1 MAECLIC
8 QAKFDSDGAG
18 SMFFV
23 ACDRCHEAQDET
35 HRFGVCPACRTHAAI
50 GRAVIEE
57 KRKLRRAF
65 GQGHVCDATAICQG
79 IVDMIEARGLTD
91 D

>member
-18 SMFFV
+18 SLFFV

-35 HRFGVCPACRTHAAI
+35 HRFGVCPSCCADAALGRVAKGHAE
-50 GRAVIEE
+50 VILQALNLAEWKSAFEAKLALLAAGMMKE
-57 KRKLRRAF
+57 K
-65 GQGHVCDATAICQG
+65 
-79 IVDMIEARGLTD
+79 
-91 D
+91 